1 MQEKKTREK
10 ILKSIREALV
20 NPMAPPYVSQQDYV
34 NKIYSRN
41 EEEYPEILFAKAIQN
56 VNGSFVYIKDNK
68 ELQEVL
74 SGIAP
79 DLPAVYCHE
88 PYLQELLKKANI
100 SYRTEREEKAD
111 ELSSITTCEYLVA
124 RLGSVMMS
132 SRQLSGRKGY
142 AYPSVHIII
151 AWRDQLVYDLHDAL
165 KGIRNRYSTL
175 PSMITLI
182 TGPSRTADIEKTLV
196 LGAHGPEKL
205 MVLFM
210 DDIIP
215 DTVKSKSQ
223 QNP

>member
-10 ILKSIREALV
+10 ILKSVRDALV
-20 NPMAPPYVSQQDYV
+20 NPMPPPYNSQDFV

-41 EEEYPEILFAKAIQN
+41 EEEYPEILFAKAIQK
-56 VNGSFVYIKDNK
+56 VNGSFVYVKDNK

-79 DLPAVYCHE
+79 ELPAIYCHE
-88 PYLQELLKKANI
+88 SYLQQLLEKTHI
-100 SYRTEREEKAD
+100 PFRTEREETAE
-111 ELSSITTCEYLVA
+111 ELTSITTCEYLVA

-132 SRQLSGRKGY
+132 SRQLSGRKGF
-142 AYPSVHIII
+142 AYPSVHIVI

-165 KGIRNRYSTL
+165 KGIRKRYTIL

-210 DDIIP
+210 DDKMP
-215 DTVKSKSQ
+215 DTIKSKSQ
-223 QNP
+223 